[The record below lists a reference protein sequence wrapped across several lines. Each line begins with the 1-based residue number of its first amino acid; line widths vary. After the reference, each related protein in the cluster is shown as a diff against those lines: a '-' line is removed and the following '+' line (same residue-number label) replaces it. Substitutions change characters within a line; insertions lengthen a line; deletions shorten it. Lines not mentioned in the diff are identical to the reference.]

1 MFTFSVVRTL
11 AFSRFYCGKSRKNIS
26 RIFYPMILPLM
37 ILPMLPLD
45 RRAVGRIMGGR
56 IMGGGGEAALRGVAF
71 GFGCGSATLRN
82 PRSKFQISLARIKAA
97 ADT

>member
-1 MFTFSVVRTL
+1 MFTFPVVRTL

-26 RIFYPMILPLM
+26 RVFYPMILPLM
-37 ILPMLPLD
+37 ILPMLPLG

-56 IMGGGGEAALRGVAF
+56 IMGEGEAALRGVAF

-82 PRSKFQISLARIKAA
+82 PWSKFGAPGARPSEISAGF
-97 ADT
+97 